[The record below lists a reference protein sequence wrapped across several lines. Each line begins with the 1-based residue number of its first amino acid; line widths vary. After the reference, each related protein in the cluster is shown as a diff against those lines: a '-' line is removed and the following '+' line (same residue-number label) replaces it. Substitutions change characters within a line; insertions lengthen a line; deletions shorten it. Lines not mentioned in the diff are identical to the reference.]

1 MDNLMLKLNS
11 LEEKEKKFYY
21 QEMVF
26 DQELN
31 SKENPGKELSSRELK
46 FSASITFLLSLN

>member
-1 MDNLMLKLNS
+1 VNS
-11 LEEKEKKFYY
+11 LEEKENKFYY

-31 SKENPGKELSSRELK
+31 NKENPGNIE
-46 FSASITFLLSLN
+46 

>member
-1 MDNLMLKLNS
+1 MLKLNS